1 MYRFGDLLHKGK
13 MGSFFHLVAAIMS
26 DLEVDQDEIEERSSL
41 YDTSDDEL
49 LEEVDTAPGAVEDA
63 DWETARGDFTKQYN
77 RARQMA
83 SALQTSSKD
92 TSSALPAVNRARLRQ
107 KAAPVPGE
115 SISTASEEI
124 AAHPSKSAAQIAALS
139 KFAARIHI
147 EDAYD
152 PSRVAGGSVDGTVPR
167 KTNKL
172 EINRRKD
179 KADRATL
186 QQVLDPRTLLILSK
200 MIRRE
205 IISEV
210 NGCISTGKEASVYY
224 AVRPPA
230 SPEQGPGSAAI
241 KIYKT
246 SILVFKDRDRYV
258 SGEFRFRHG
267 YSRHNPRKMVRLWAE
282 KEMRNLKRLVNA
294 GIRAPPPIELR
305 DHVLVMEFLGDKDG
319 WSSPRLKDAE
329 SLISPEDWPR
339 LYCELL
345 STMRLMYH
353 RCRLVHADLSEYNI
367 LFHEGHLWIIDV
379 SQSVEHDHLHAFDF
393 LREDIA
399 HVDAYFSKHGV
410 ETLGLR
416 QTFHFVV
423 KEAARSRG
431 GGVAGLEK
439 LEHGDEQIDAAV
451 LDIKKKH
458 VQANET
464 EESLMKEL
472 SRLLDDTRQTATTT
486 DAESSRAGLSIVGSL
501 VNQMDEEQKNET
513 EESVFRQSYLPRKL
527 DEIYDPERDAA
538 MVRSGQVSSL
548 IYSSVTGLNDL
559 YDTEADPD
567 QATPDYEAGEP
578 DTEDATEDD
587 SDSSEELDPEQRQ
600 NQEREERKNHKKQ
613 VKEANRERRKTK
625 MPKAEK
631 KRRMKKTTRK
641 K

>member
-1 MYRFGDLLHKGK
+1 
-13 MGSFFHLVAAIMS
+13 
-26 DLEVDQDEIEERSSL
+26 
-41 YDTSDDEL
+41 
-49 LEEVDTAPGAVEDA
+49 
-63 DWETARGDFTKQYN
+63 
-77 RARQMA
+77 
-83 SALQTSSKD
+83 
-92 TSSALPAVNRARLRQ
+92 
-107 KAAPVPGE
+107 
-115 SISTASEEI
+115 
-124 AAHPSKSAAQIAALS
+124 
-139 KFAARIHI
+139 
-147 EDAYD
+147 
-152 PSRVAGGSVDGTVPR
+152 
-167 KTNKL
+167 
-172 EINRRKD
+172 
-179 KADRATL
+179 
-186 QQVLDPRTLLILSK
+186 
-200 MIRRE
+200 
-205 IISEV
+205 
-210 NGCISTGKEASVYY
+210 
-224 AVRPPA
+224 
-230 SPEQGPGSAAI
+230 
-241 KIYKT
+241 
-246 SILVFKDRDRYV
+246 
-258 SGEFRFRHG
+258 
-267 YSRHNPRKMVRLWAE
+267 
-282 KEMRNLKRLVNA
+282 MRNLKRLVNA

-527 DEIYDPERDAA
+527 DEINDPERDAA

-567 QATPDYEAGEP
+567 QATPDYEAAEP